1 MEITH
6 RFTADETTRSR
17 IAHRDM
23 GAAAAAF
30 TRLRR
35 GMSLDLVV
43 VAHWTKQSGAPRDCT
58 VHDAASLVFIM
69 EGFLEGNCSELRF
82 FTKPA
87 SELRGR
93 GYSYRDLFLS

>member
-1 MEITH
+1 MEITDC
-6 RFTADETTRSR
+6 FTADAATRSR

-23 GAAAAAF
+23 RAAAAAF
-30 TRLRR
+30 TRLRA
-35 GMSLDLVV
+35 SLSSDLIV
-43 VAHWTKQSGAPRDCT
+43 VAHWTKQSGAARDCS
-58 VHDAASLVFIM
+58 VLDAAHLVFIM